1 MEVVAEGALAYND
14 RSTVLARAE
23 PVVRRLLLVP
33 TDRRRPTR
41 RDEDA
46 AHRLFN
52 VSIVVSGLRCLLA
65 YIVFPIVGPAVDGA
79 AGWGPAIGIPIG
91 VVALVFDVVAVR
103 RFWVADHRWR
113 WGITAIYTAVIALV
127 LVLIVRDVLHLTS

>member
-1 MEVVAEGALAYND
+1 MAEGALVVED
-14 RSTVLARAE
+14 RGTVLSRAE

-33 TDRRRPTR
+33 PRQPRPAR
-41 RDEDA
+41 RDEAA

-52 VSIVVSGLRCLLA
+52 VSIAVSGLRCLLA
-65 YIVFPIVGPAVDGA
+65 YVVFPIVGPALDGA

-113 WGITAIYTAVIALV
+113 WGITAIYLAVIALV
-127 LVLIVRDVLHLTS
+127 LTLLVRDLIHVA

>member
-1 MEVVAEGALAYND
+1 VEAVAEGALVVED
-14 RSTVLARAE
+14 RGTVLSRAE

-33 TDRRRPTR
+33 PRQPRPAR
-41 RDEDA
+41 RDEAA

-52 VSIVVSGLRCLLA
+52 VSIAVSGLRCLLA
-65 YIVFPIVGPAVDGA
+65 YVVFPIVGPALDGA

-113 WGITAIYTAVIALV
+113 WGITAIYLAVIALV
-127 LVLIVRDVLHLTS
+127 LTLLVRDLIHVA

>member
-1 MEVVAEGALAYND
+1 MVAVGALAVEE

-33 TDRRRPTR
+33 PGRVRPTR
-41 RDEDA
+41 REETA
-46 AHRLFN
+46 AQRLFN

-65 YIVFPIVGPAVDGA
+65 YVVFPVVGPAVDGA
-79 AGWGPAIGIPIG
+79 AGWGPALGIPVG
-91 VVALVFDVVAVR
+91 LVALVFDVVAVR

-113 WGITAIYTAVIALV
+113 WGITAVYAAVIALV
-127 LVLIVRDVLHLTS
+127 LTLLVRDLVHVA